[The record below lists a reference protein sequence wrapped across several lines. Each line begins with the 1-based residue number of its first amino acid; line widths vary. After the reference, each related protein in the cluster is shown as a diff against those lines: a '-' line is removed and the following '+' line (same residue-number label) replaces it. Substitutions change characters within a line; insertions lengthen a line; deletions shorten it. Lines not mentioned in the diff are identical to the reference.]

1 MNKHRHESVSI
12 TVTSWICNNSW
23 TTGWSDRIECLG
35 FSDHRSD
42 YQFWATNK
50 VRSPSPIW
58 SYQFLKSFRSPIWSD
73 RITDH
78 RNLHIP
84 QLANHTQYH
93 THHYDNASV
102 HTKLYSI
109 QSVPKIPHT
118 ILAKTYGLCDPVCV
132 RVMVLGLEFGL
143 TKFQLCS

>member
-84 QLANHTQYH
+84 QLEITRSIIRTIMTTRLFTLSFTQF
-93 THHYDNASV
+93 S
-102 HTKLYSI
+102 
-109 QSVPKIPHT
+109 QSPK
-118 ILAKTYGLCDPVCV
+118 Y
-132 RVMVLGLEFGL
+132 L
-143 TKFQLCS
+143 TPF